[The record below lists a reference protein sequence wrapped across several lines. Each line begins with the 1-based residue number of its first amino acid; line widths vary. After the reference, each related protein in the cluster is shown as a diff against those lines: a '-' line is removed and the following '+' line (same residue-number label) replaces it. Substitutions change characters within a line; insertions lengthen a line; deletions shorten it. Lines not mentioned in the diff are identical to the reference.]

1 MWLAPTEETAINV
14 INGHE
19 YTVINSLRSN
29 VLAGLQLWV
38 ISYIHSRSVYT
49 ALYEESFLPFI
60 PVKFGVYLYDFTDGL
75 IYIGSILFNGWSTAN
90 DR

>member
-49 ALYEESFLPFI
+49 ALYEGDSHSSRSFPLSS
-60 PVKFGVYLYDFTDGL
+60 GYTYMTSRMDL
-75 IYIGSILFNGWSTAN
+75 ST
-90 DR
+90 

>member
-38 ISYIHSRSVYT
+38 ISYIHSFKV
-49 ALYEESFLPFI
+49 
-60 PVKFGVYLYDFTDGL
+60 GL
-75 IYIGSILFNGWSTAN
+75 HRTL
-90 DR
+90 